1 MNEQKEATII
11 NLINQLI
18 EKALYEDI
26 LENGKVED
34 GESWNVHH
42 LRLLKSLIEDY
53 FTDEK

>member
-1 MNEQKEATII
+1 MNKEKQAKII
-11 NLINQLI
+11 NFTNQLI

-26 LENGKVED
+26 LENGKIED

>member
-1 MNEQKEATII
+1 MNEQKEARII

-26 LENGKVED
+26 LENGKIED
-34 GESWNVHH
+34 GDSWEVYN